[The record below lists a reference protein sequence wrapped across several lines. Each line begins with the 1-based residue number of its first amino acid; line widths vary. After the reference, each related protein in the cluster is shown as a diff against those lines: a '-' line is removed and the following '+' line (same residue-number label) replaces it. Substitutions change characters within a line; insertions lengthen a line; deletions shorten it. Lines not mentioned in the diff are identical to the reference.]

1 MFQLL
6 LAVIYIAFI
15 SLGLPDALLGSAWPV
30 MYREFGVNV
39 SYAGIISMIIAFGT
53 VVSSLQSDRLTKK
66 FGTGRVTAASVALT
80 AFALFGF
87 SLSHSFYA
95 LVFLALPYGLGAG
108 SVDASLNNYVALHY
122 KSRHMS
128 WLHCMWGVG
137 AAAGPYVMGFALAHG
152 NTWNAGYRAIAVLQ
166 TALTA
171 LLVFSLPLW
180 KRNDKNDA
188 VERISGAAQASVSDI
203 RPSVPK
209 TTESS
214 AFDTS
219 KASSLDSADTRP
231 LSLKEI
237 INLPGAKAVMLS
249 FFCYSAVEQTS
260 GLWAASY
267 AVLQGG
273 VSADVAAR
281 YASFVYLGITAGRAL
296 AGFISMYLNDTQMVR
311 LGEIVILAGVILL
324 FVPFGNAFT
333 LSGFALIGLGCA
345 PVFPSLIHA
354 TPHHFGANKSQA
366 VIGVQMASAYIGTC
380 SLPPLFGFIAN
391 RFGISLLPVYVL
403 FFCVL
408 MIASHER
415 LIRLT
420 ERRPES
426 IV

>member
-1 MFQLL
+1 MLHVL

-39 SYAGIISMIIAFGT
+39 SYAGIISMIVALGT

-80 AFALFGF
+80 ALALFGF
-87 SLSHSFYA
+87 SLARSFYA

-137 AAAGPYVMGFALAHG
+137 AAVGPYVMGFALTHG
-152 NTWNAGYRAIAVLQ
+152 NTWNMGYRAIAVLQ

-180 KRNDKNDA
+180 KRNDTSGDIRA
-188 VERISGAAQASVSDI
+188 VVSDM
-203 RPSVPK
+203 RSSVPN
-209 TTESS
+209 TAEFS

-237 INLPGAKAVMLS
+237 IDLPGAKEVMLS

-267 AVLQGG
+267 AVLHNG

-296 AGFISMYLNDTQMVR
+296 GGFISMYLNDT
-311 LGEIVILAGVILL
+311 
-324 FVPFGNAFT
+324 
-333 LSGFALIGLGCA
+333 
-345 PVFPSLIHA
+345 
-354 TPHHFGANKSQA
+354 
-366 VIGVQMASAYIGTC
+366 
-380 SLPPLFGFIAN
+380 
-391 RFGISLLPVYVL
+391 
-403 FFCVL
+403 
-408 MIASHER
+408 
-415 LIRLT
+415 
-420 ERRPES
+420 
-426 IV
+426 

>member
-1 MFQLL
+1 MFHVL

-53 VVSSLQSDRLTKK
+53 VVSSLQSDRLTKR

-87 SLSHSFYA
+87 SLAHSFYA

-152 NTWNAGYRAIAVLQ
+152 NTWNMGYRAIAVLQ
-166 TALTA
+166 IVLTA

-188 VERISGAAQASVSDI
+188 AERISGAVQVPASDI

-209 TTESS
+209 TTELS
-214 AFDTS
+214 AFDS
-219 KASSLDSADTRP
+219 EDTRP

-237 INLPGAKAVMLS
+237 INLPGAKTVMLS

-267 AVLQGG
+267 AVLHNG

-281 YASFVYLGITAGRAL
+281 YASLVYLGITAGRAL
-296 AGFISMYLNDTQMVR
+296 GGFISMYLNDTQMVR
-311 LGEIVILAGVILL
+311 FGEIVILAGVILL
-324 FVPFGNAFT
+324 FLPFGNAFT
-333 LSGFALIGLGCA
+333 LLGFSLIGLGCA

-354 TPHHFGANKSQA
+354 TPHHFGADKSQA

-380 SLPPLFGFIAN
+380 ALPPLFGFIAD
-391 RFGISLLPVYVL
+391 RFGISLLPAYVL
-403 FFCVL
+403 LFCVL

-415 LIRLT
+415 LVRLT
-420 ERRPES
+420 KR
-426 IV
+426 VK

>member
-30 MYREFGVNV
+30 MYREFGVSV
-39 SYAGIISMIIAFGT
+39 SYAGIISMIIALGT

-87 SLSHSFYA
+87 SLAHSFYA

-152 NTWNAGYRAIAVLQ
+152 NTWNAGYRAIALLQ

-171 LLVFSLPLW
+171 LLILSLPLW
-180 KRNDKNDA
+180 KRNDKTDA
-188 VERISGAAQASVSDI
+188 AERISGAAQLS
-203 RPSVPK
+203 PSGKATP
-209 TTESS
+209 S
-214 AFDTS
+214 AF
-219 KASSLDSADTRP
+219 DSADTRP

-237 INLPGAKAVMLS
+237 INLPGAKSVMLS
-249 FFCYSAVEQTS
+249 FFCYAAVEQTS

-267 AVLQGG
+267 AVLHNG
-273 VSADVAAR
+273 VSADTAAR

-296 AGFISMYLNDTQMVR
+296 CGFISMYLNDTQMVR

-324 FVPFGNAFT
+324 FMPFGNAFT
-333 LSGFALIGLGCA
+333 LLGFALTGLGCA

-354 TPHHFGANKSQA
+354 TPNHFGVNKSQA
-366 VIGVQMASAYIGTC
+366 LIGVQMASAYIGNC
-380 SLPPLFGFIAN
+380 MLPPLFGFIAN
-391 RFGISLLPVYVL
+391 RFGISFLPAYLLL
-403 FFCVL
+403 FCTL

-420 ERRPES
+420 KRRLES

>member
-1 MFQLL
+1 MLHVL

-39 SYAGIISMIIAFGT
+39 SYAGIISMIVALGT

-80 AFALFGF
+80 ALALFGF
-87 SLSHSFYA
+87 SLARSFYA

-137 AAAGPYVMGFALAHG
+137 AAVGPYVMGFALTHG
-152 NTWNAGYRAIAVLQ
+152 NTWNMGYRAIAVLQ

-180 KRNDKNDA
+180 KRNDT
-188 VERISGAAQASVSDI
+188 SSDI
-203 RPSVPK
+203 RAVVSDMRSSVPN
-209 TTESS
+209 TAEFS

-237 INLPGAKAVMLS
+237 IDLPGAKEVMLS

-267 AVLQGG
+267 AVLHNG

-296 AGFISMYLNDTQMVR
+296 GGFISMYLNDTQMVR
-311 LGEIVILAGVILL
+311 FGEIVILAGVILL

-333 LSGFALIGLGCA
+333 LLGFALIGLGCA

-354 TPHHFGANKSQA
+354 TPHHFGADKSQA

-380 SLPPLFGFIAN
+380 VLPPLFGFIAD
-391 RFGISLLPVYVL
+391 RSGIFLLSAYVL
-403 FFCVL
+403 LFCVL

-415 LIRLT
+415 LVRLT
-420 ERRPES
+420 KLRRKTAA
-426 IV
+426 

>member
-30 MYREFGVNV
+30 MYREFGVSV
-39 SYAGIISMIIAFGT
+39 SYAGIISMIIALGT

-80 AFALFGF
+80 VFALFGF
-87 SLSHSFYA
+87 SLAHSFYA

-152 NTWNAGYRAIAVLQ
+152 NTWNAGYRAIALLQ

-180 KRNDKNDA
+180 KRNDKTDA
-188 VERISGAAQASVSDI
+188 AERISGAAQLS
-203 RPSVPK
+203 PSGKATP
-209 TTESS
+209 S
-214 AFDTS
+214 AF
-219 KASSLDSADTRP
+219 DSADTRP

-237 INLPGAKAVMLS
+237 INLPGAKSVMLS
-249 FFCYSAVEQTS
+249 FFCYAAVEQTS

-267 AVLQGG
+267 AVLHNG
-273 VSADVAAR
+273 VSADTAAR

-296 AGFISMYLNDTQMVR
+296 CGFISMYLNDTQMVR

-324 FVPFGNAFT
+324 FMPFGNAFT
-333 LSGFALIGLGCA
+333 LLGFALTGLGCA

-354 TPHHFGANKSQA
+354 TPHHFGVNKSQA
-366 VIGVQMASAYIGTC
+366 LIGVQMASAYIGNC
-380 SLPPLFGFIAN
+380 MLPPLFGFIAN
-391 RFGISLLPVYVL
+391 RFGISFLPAYLLL
-403 FFCVL
+403 FCTL

-415 LIRLT
+415 LIRMT
-420 ERRPES
+420 KRRPES

>member
-6 LAVIYIAFI
+6 LAIIYTALI

-30 MYREFGVNV
+30 MYREFGVKV
-39 SYAGIISMIIAFGT
+39 SYAGIISMIIALGT

-137 AAAGPYVMGFALAHG
+137 AAAGPHVMGFMLAHG
-152 NTWNAGYRAIAVLQ
+152 NTWNAGYRTIAVLQ

-188 VERISGAAQASVSDI
+188 AERISGAVQASVFDI

-209 TTESS
+209 TTEAS
-214 AFDTS
+214 AFD
-219 KASSLDSADTRP
+219 SANTRP

-267 AVLQGG
+267 AVLYNG
-273 VSADVAAR
+273 VSTDVAAR
-281 YASFVYLGITAGRAL
+281 YASLVYLGITVGRAL
-296 AGFISMYLNDTQMVR
+296 GGFLSIYLSDTQMVR
-311 LGEIVILAGVILL
+311 TGEIVILAGVILL

-391 RFGISLLPVYVL
+391 RFGISLLPAYVL
-403 FFCVL
+403 FFCAL

-420 ERRPES
+420 ERRPE
-426 IV
+426 

>member
-1 MFQLL
+1 MIHVL

-53 VVSSLQSDRLTKK
+53 VVSSLQSDRLTKR

-137 AAAGPYVMGFALAHG
+137 AAAGPHVMGFMLAHG
-152 NTWNAGYRAIAVLQ
+152 NTWNAGYRTIAVLQ

-180 KRNDKNDA
+180 RRNDKNDA

-209 TTESS
+209 TTDAS
-214 AFDTS
+214 AFD
-219 KASSLDSADTRP
+219 SANTRP

-267 AVLQGG
+267 AVLYNG
-273 VSADVAAR
+273 VSTDIAAR
-281 YASFVYLGITAGRAL
+281 YASLVYLGITVGRAL
-296 AGFISMYLNDTQMVR
+296 GGFLSMYLSDTQMVR
-311 LGEIVILAGVILL
+311 TGEIVILAGVILL

-403 FFCVL
+403 FFCAL

-420 ERRPES
+420 ERRPE
-426 IV
+426 

>member
-1 MFQLL
+1 MFHVLL
-6 LAVIYIAFI
+6 TVIYIAFI

-39 SYAGIISMIIAFGT
+39 SCAGIISMIIAFGT
-53 VVSSLQSDRLTKK
+53 VVSSLQSDRLTKR

-87 SLSHSFYA
+87 SLAHSFYA

-137 AAAGPYVMGFALAHG
+137 AALGPYVMGFALVHG
-152 NTWNAGYRAIAVLQ
+152 HTWNAGYRTIAVLQ

-171 LLVFSLPLW
+171 LLVFSLPFW
-180 KRNDKNDA
+180 KRNDKNNA
-188 VERISGAAQASVSDI
+188 AERISGAVQVPASDI

-209 TTESS
+209 TTEPS
-214 AFDTS
+214 AFDS
-219 KASSLDSADTRP
+219 EDTRP

-237 INLPGAKAVMLS
+237 INLPGAKTVMLS

-267 AVLQGG
+267 AVLHNG

-281 YASFVYLGITAGRAL
+281 YASLVYLGITAGRAL
-296 AGFISMYLNDTQMVR
+296 GGFISMYLNDTQMVR
-311 LGEIVILAGVILL
+311 FGEIVILAGVILL
-324 FVPFGNAFT
+324 FLPFGNAFT
-333 LSGFALIGLGCA
+333 LLGFALIGLGCA

-354 TPHHFGANKSQA
+354 TPHHFGADKSQA

-380 SLPPLFGFIAN
+380 ALPPLFGFIAD
-391 RFGISLLPVYVL
+391 RFGISLLPAYVL
-403 FFCVL
+403 LFCVL

-415 LIRLT
+415 LVRLT
-420 ERRPES
+420 KR
-426 IV
+426 VK

>member
-6 LAVIYIAFI
+6 LAIIYTAFI

-30 MYREFGVNV
+30 MYREFGVKV
-39 SYAGIISMIIAFGT
+39 SYAGIISMIIALGT

-66 FGTGRVTAASVALT
+66 FGTGRVTAASVGLT

-137 AAAGPYVMGFALAHG
+137 AAAGPHVMGFMLAHG
-152 NTWNAGYRAIAVLQ
+152 NTWNAGYRTIAVLQ

-180 KRNDKNDA
+180 RRNDKNDA

-209 TTESS
+209 TTEAS
-214 AFDTS
+214 AFD
-219 KASSLDSADTRP
+219 SANTRP

-267 AVLQGG
+267 AVLYNG
-273 VSADVAAR
+273 VSTDVAAR
-281 YASFVYLGITAGRAL
+281 YASLVYLGITVGRAL
-296 AGFISMYLNDTQMVR
+296 GGFLSIYLSDTQMVR
-311 LGEIVILAGVILL
+311 TGEIVILAGVILL
-324 FVPFGNAFT
+324 FVPFGNAFP

-345 PVFPSLIHA
+345 PVFPSLIHT

-391 RFGISLLPVYVL
+391 RFGISLLPAYVL

-420 ERRPES
+420 ERRPE
-426 IV
+426 